1 MNQKPLVQRELVQEP
16 KSGPDLRQQSLGFCR
31 KGPAPCC
38 YGDAWKVT
46 HDKHWCVSAIWLSS
60 LQRFLNGGQLTEL
73 GKPRKCIESIN
84 SLTGHLYS
92 SKQSWVPL
100 PRCARGQQGRSRELD
115 IHFCSSF
122 WDGLL
127 LAVRKDQELQISQP
141 IQLGLRSTWNYFIC
155 QCGKRKV
162 IFSLALL
169 SLFIKR
175 WYFFISVKIE
185 FCLIFSYYINIIF

>member
-115 IHFCSSF
+115 IHLCSSF

-127 LAVRKDQELQISQP
+127 LAVRKDPGWVSGKDERWGGFAGTAADGGDVILFP
-141 IQLGLRSTWNYFIC
+141 LRTTE
-155 QCGKRKV
+155 
-162 IFSLALL
+162 ALL
-169 SLFIKR
+169 
-175 WYFFISVKIE
+175 
-185 FCLIFSYYINIIF
+185 